1 MKLIFAMEACSPLLL
16 ASQRPAASWVAARCG
31 QQGIAFDCYFY
42 GESSSQQPDWVPAG
56 CGRAVWDQAWSLSP
70 QTAASHL
77 AQMADQ
83 GGYDGVLVFQ
93 GGLSNEIAVLTAQL
107 LDCRSVTGVTRMEL
121 GAWPLRV
128 WRNAYNNNM
137 EASFSIPQGRFV
149 LGCGDL
155 PRGEETACPV
165 TEGLEQWPEQPV
177 PSHIL
182 NQTLVQP
189 RVENPASQ
197 VLLVAGKGIRSRD
210 DVDVIRTFA
219 HERGYQFGVTRPVA
233 MSGWGRL
240 HEIIGVSG
248 SICAPKV
255 CITLGV
261 SGSAAFYAGITHS
274 DFIASVN
281 SSPEAPIHKLSDVS
295 IVDDYANVWQR
306 LFALLKER
314 DAQCAR

>member
-42 GESSSQQPDWVPAG
+42 GESSSQQPDWVPA
-56 CGRAVWDQAWSLSP
+56 
-70 QTAASHL
+70 
-77 AQMADQ
+77 
-83 GGYDGVLVFQ
+83 
-93 GGLSNEIAVLTAQL
+93 
-107 LDCRSVTGVTRMEL
+107 
-121 GAWPLRV
+121 
-128 WRNAYNNNM
+128 
-137 EASFSIPQGRFV
+137 
-149 LGCGDL
+149 GCGDL

-314 DAQCAR
+314 NAQCAR